1 LDVDPAKI
9 EKIFDDAKLF
19 DCSDKDF
26 MAKSGKVFTWSSD
39 KKDEAVYAIAPK
51 RPQLKFFDVPVTEAR
66 FSFKDSK
73 LAAFSLTLY
82 NRGDVGDFDQ
92 EGLNKLVSTVESK
105 ISTWAG
111 GKPTPLK
118 KTRLTSDSEVEA
130 QVWVKEPLAL
140 TLKWSYT
147 GRSRKDF
154 KAEYLRVFGES
165 FDPAD
170 DPRKQKNAIGDMR
183 GGMAMAKDLPANVA
197 RDGSA
202 VHIGGIPMIDQ
213 GGKGYCAAATI
224 ARVLRY
230 YKLDVTQHDVA
241 QIAGTDATFGTSA
254 KSMMD
259 GMRKVTTRYGVKV
272 RELCKPDEIKTV
284 FEMERY
290 LKRYN
295 SFAKKNGGA
304 TVALVEDGNTVYV
317 DKTIER
323 FDKKLRVKMKVETEK
338 NDFKTFQRNIKTNI
352 DKGLPLLWCL
362 ELGIV
367 PEPEIPQAKGFHMRL
382 ITGYDDAK
390 REITYT
396 DSWGAGH
403 EAKKMSYEN
412 AFGITTY
419 LIILE
424 PLK

>member
-1 LDVDPAKI
+1 
-9 EKIFDDAKLF
+9 
-19 DCSDKDF
+19 
-26 MAKSGKVFTWSSD
+26 
-39 KKDEAVYAIAPK
+39 
-51 RPQLKFFDVPVTEAR
+51 
-66 FSFKDSK
+66 
-73 LAAFSLTLY
+73 
-82 NRGDVGDFDQ
+82 
-92 EGLNKLVSTVESK
+92 
-105 ISTWAG
+105 
-111 GKPTPLK
+111 
-118 KTRLTSDSEVEA
+118 
-130 QVWVKEPLAL
+130 
-140 TLKWSYT
+140 
-147 GRSRKDF
+147 
-154 KAEYLRVFGES
+154 
-165 FDPAD
+165 
-170 DPRKQKNAIGDMR
+170 MR
-183 GGMAMAKDLPANVA
+183 GGLAMAKDLPAIA
-197 RDGSA
+197 RA
-202 VHIGGIPMIDQ
+202 TAPRLILEKPLIDQ

-317 DKTIER
+317 DKTI
-323 FDKKLRVKMKVETEK
+323 DASTWKLRSKDEGRNRKIR
-338 NDFKTFQRNIKTNI
+338 FKTFQRNIKTNI